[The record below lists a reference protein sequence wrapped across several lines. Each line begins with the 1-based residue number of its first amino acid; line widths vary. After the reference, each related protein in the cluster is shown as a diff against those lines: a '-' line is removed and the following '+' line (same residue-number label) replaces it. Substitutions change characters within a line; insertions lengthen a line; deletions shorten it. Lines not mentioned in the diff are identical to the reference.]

1 MDFEP
6 DEEQRAVIETTRS
19 FVRKELVPHEEEVE
33 RTGRLDHDLAKSL
46 RDKAIRAGL
55 YAANMPEELG
65 GGGLD
70 TLTWMLME
78 RELGHTGYALQMFA
92 VARPSRILLAC
103 EGAQREDYLLPTV
116 RGERAECLAMTEPE
130 AGSDLRGMRT
140 RAVRDGGPGS
150 DWIITGTKHFIS
162 HADAADY
169 VVLFAATGEDDS
181 SEGSPRRARIT
192 AFLVD
197 LDTPGLEVLPG
208 YRSVSHR
215 GYDNF
220 VLAFDGARVPDSAVL
235 GEVGQGFDVANTW
248 LGTTRLQVAAVSLGR
263 ARRAL
268 DLAVEHAATRRQFGT
283 TIGRNQGVSFQ
294 LADMATALEAASL
307 LTWRAA
313 ALVDAGRQD
322 DTAIAMAKLTATETL
337 AKVADAALQIHGG
350 MGLMDELPLERIWR
364 DARVERIWDGTSEI
378 QRHIISRSLLRSRG
392 G

>member
-140 RAVRDGGPGS
+140 RAVRDCGPGS

>member
-150 DWIITGTKHFIS
+150 GWIITGTKHFIS